1 MKKSKFEIFAPS
13 GGKNIGI
20 SKTEFVTKTQF
31 LLRNNSMKQMNEI
44 KPCNKSTQIP
54 QPSRPLS
61 AILCKNDLLLYSCL
75 KPCNNCDLNFV
86 FMHKKKTNFFA
97 KLLCKKKHF
106 YQKHKTVAL
115 IVFFVD

>member
-13 GGKNIGI
+13 GGKNKGI

-54 QPSRPLS
+54 QPSRPIS

-86 FMHKKKTNFFA
+86 FMHKKNKFF
-97 KLLCKKKHF
+97 CE
-106 YQKHKTVAL
+106 T
-115 IVFFVD
+115 IV